1 MYVHYFMYINR
12 VCRHRVCDPR
22 GREPRG
28 GHCGFPGGGG
38 DGDIP
43 KLSTLGKRSDS
54 GGGAVG
60 DEEWLGRRSGQRG
73 GVVGEEEWLGRT
85 HAFTHVLHAVLART
99 HARPSFTHAF
109 ITHVRTH
116 VKLAC
121 RSFVHARL
129 ARTHALHA
137 LMPSRM
143 SCMYARLTCIPCIH
157 ALRVSPANQRVLK
170 HGTVTRNHVL

>member
-1 MYVHYFMYINR
+1 M
-12 VCRHRVCDPR
+12 
-22 GREPRG
+22 
-28 GHCGFPGGGG
+28 
-38 DGDIP
+38 
-43 KLSTLGKRSDS
+43 
-54 GGGAVG
+54 
-60 DEEWLGRRSGQRG
+60 RSGQRG

-157 ALRVSPANQRVLK
+157 AHESFTCKSACFE
-170 HGTVTRNHVL
+170 TRNCHEESRVISIDYYYFSMHKFAVMLTSYVPYVCSAGAALCGVTLINPGGRGRGGVGGGEWERP